1 MVALHIEIQKLKG
14 EKLLDKQQIEDL
26 ERRADLDTQQIK
38 LMQRDGIRKF
48 QEFKSRSM
56 EEI

>member
-1 MVALHIEIQKLKG
+1 MVALQIEIQKLKG